1 MFIYLL
7 FIIIILIIPKPI
19 VEEGEDCLTGHCA
32 PSDLDKVDDLVIF
45 EPIDLDGSLVGLD
58 EVLEDEQELM
68 KDDNGSAAAPA
79 EDETENA
86 GAYQAETESEQAET
100 ESYQAEAEPEQTEM
114 KSEQAELGSG
124 QAEEV
129 TNRTQS
135 ESEQAEMETVLP
147 EKKIK
152 QAEMDANFAEKQR
165 VAQEE
170 VGYDEEEMSNHI
182 EPL

>member
-1 MFIYLL
+1 M
-7 FIIIILIIPKPI
+7 
-19 VEEGEDCLTGHCA
+19 
-32 PSDLDKVDDLVIF
+32 DDLVIF

-79 EDETENA
+79 EDKPENA
-86 GAYQAETESEQAET
+86 GDYQAETESET
-100 ESYQAEAEPEQTEM
+100 ESYQAETEPEQAETR
-114 KSEQAELGSG
+114 SVQAELGSG

-147 EKKIK
+147 EKEIK

-165 VAQEE
+165 MAEAE
-170 VGYDEEEMSNHI
+170 AGYEEEEMSNHI

>member
-1 MFIYLL
+1 M
-7 FIIIILIIPKPI
+7 
-19 VEEGEDCLTGHCA
+19 
-32 PSDLDKVDDLVIF
+32 DDLVIF

-79 EDETENA
+79 EDEPENA
-86 GAYQAETESEQAET
+86 GTYQAETESEQQAET
-100 ESYQAEAEPEQTEM
+100 ESYQAETEPEQAETR
-114 KSEQAELGSG
+114 SVQAELGSG

-135 ESEQAEMETVLP
+135 ESEQAEIETVLP
-147 EKKIK
+147 EKEIK
-152 QAEMDANFAEKQR
+152 QTEMDANFAEKQR
-165 VAQEE
+165 VAEAE
-170 VGYDEEEMSNHI
+170 AVYEEEEMSNHI